1 MYREVEQ
8 ESEGMSWIVFETKN
22 REVIMDET
30 GFVFIKDKNS
40 PPPCMVLGTGWEQ
53 VKHQLEREEW
63 LVKEGW
69 L

>member
-1 MYREVEQ
+1 
-8 ESEGMSWIVFETKN
+8 MSWIVYETKN

-30 GFVFIKDKNS
+30 GFVFIKDKRD
-40 PPPCMVLGTGWEQ
+40 PPCMVLGTGWDQ

-63 LVKEGW
+63 LIKEGW

>member
-1 MYREVEQ
+1 
-8 ESEGMSWIVFETKN
+8 MSMIVLETKN

-40 PPPCMVLGTGWEQ
+40 PSCMVLGTGWDQAKHHLDREQ
-53 VKHQLEREEW
+53 W
-63 LVKEGW
+63 LIEEGW

>member
-1 MYREVEQ
+1 
-8 ESEGMSWIVFETKN
+8 MSMIVLETKN

-40 PPPCMVLGTGWEQ
+40 PPCMVLGTGWDQ
-53 VKHQLEREEW
+53 VKHHLDREQW
-63 LVKEGW
+63 LIEEGW